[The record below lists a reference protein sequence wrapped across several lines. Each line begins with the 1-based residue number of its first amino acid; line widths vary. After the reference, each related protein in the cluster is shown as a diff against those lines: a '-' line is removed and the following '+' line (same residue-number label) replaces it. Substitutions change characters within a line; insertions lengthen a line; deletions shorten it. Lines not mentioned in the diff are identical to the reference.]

1 MTWETRDFPVL
12 QAIVDLT
19 EVGAGL
25 IRPTQIAKHLDM
37 DETAVQRA
45 LAALADEQ
53 PPFFSYADER
63 SLSGPREID
72 AIHSPTGHAR
82 RAVGSW
88 PTAERLAKQIIAGL
102 EEAAKAEPDEEKKAR
117 LKQTALFLT
126 NSGWN
131 VILGVAGNAVSG
143 GIGL

>member
-25 IRPTQIAKHLDM
+25 IRPAQIAEHLDM

-53 PPFFSYADER
+53 PPFFSYSDER
-63 SLSGPREID
+63 PLAGPREID
-72 AIHSPTGHAR
+72 GIHSPTGHAR
-82 RAVGSW
+82 RTVGSW

-102 EEAAKAEPDEEKKAR
+102 EAAAATEPDEEKR
-117 LKQTALFLT
+117 SRIKQTAAFLA

-131 VILGVAGNAVSG
+131 VILGVAGNAVSK